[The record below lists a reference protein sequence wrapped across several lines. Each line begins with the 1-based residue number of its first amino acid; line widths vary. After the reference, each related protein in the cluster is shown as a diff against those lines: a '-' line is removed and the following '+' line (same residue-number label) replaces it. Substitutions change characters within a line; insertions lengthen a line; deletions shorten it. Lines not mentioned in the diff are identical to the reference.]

1 MKVKS
6 LLTKKDVNSFMRL
19 SGDYNPIHWD
29 ESFLQDLY
37 MENLLFMVL

>member
-29 ESFLQDLY
+29 EFSSDLY